1 MGKVKVYVLPQGNIQ
16 VFVDDAS
23 DEEAVDITKRVYATL
38 KASGMPFD
46 RIGEIEFHRNGG
58 DHVHVVTEVQ
68 HEQHTS

>member
-16 VFVDDAS
+16 VFVDDAT

-38 KASGMPFD
+38 KAVGMPFD

-58 DHVHVVTEVQ
+58 DHVHVVNEVK
-68 HEQHTS
+68 HEQHNG